1 MTVAVLLIT
10 HDDVGMALLE
20 AATSTLGMCPLNA
33 VAIGVKQSDDPQDV
47 LKIARSLI
55 DDVDCG
61 NGVLV
66 LTDMYGS
73 TPSNIAN
80 LLLDDVRVRT
90 IAGLNLPM
98 LIRLFNYSHLTL
110 DKLLDKVVEGGRD
123 GILSWQ
129 RDV

>member
-61 NGVLV
+61 SGVLV

-80 LLLDDVRVRT
+80 LLLNDVRVKT

-110 DKLLDKVVEGGRD
+110 DKLLNKVVEGGRD
-123 GILSWQ
+123 GVLSWQ
-129 RDV
+129 RDA

>member
-20 AATSTLGMCPLNA
+20 AVTSTLGMCPLNA
-33 VAIGVKQSDDPQDV
+33 VAIGVKQSDEPQDV
-47 LKIARSLI
+47 LKIARNLI
-55 DDVDCG
+55 DEVDG
-61 NGVLV
+61 GSGVLV

-80 LLLDDVRVRT
+80 LLLDDVRVKT

-98 LIRLFNYSHLTL
+98 LIRLFNYSHLTR
-110 DKLLDKVVEGGRD
+110 DELLNKVVEGGRE
-123 GILSWQ
+123 GVLSWQ